1 MNTSRSR
8 KQVFNGGGALP
19 LSYFNGG
26 FDTQL
31 TNDSGM
37 DHNVATATVAR
48 PALAQTAGGNRENR
62 QGGFYPTVMGPFA
75 ANAARLAVPLAA
87 VAASQYLSAPPYFG
101 RKVAT
106 VHKVAKSTKKAGR
119 KTAKLS
125 KKATRKG
132 RKNARNARS
141 ARRN

>member
-1 MNTSRSR
+1 MNISRSR
-8 KQVFNGGGALP
+8 KQV
-19 LSYFNGG
+19 FNGG

-31 TNDSGM
+31 TNDRGI
-37 DHNVATATVAR
+37 DHNVASVTVAR

-101 RKVAT
+101 RKAPAAAT
-106 VHKVAKSTKKAGR
+106 KKVARKGR
-119 KTAKLS
+119 KPS
-125 KKATRKG
+125 KKVTRKPVRKATRKG
-132 RKNARNARS
+132 RNARS
-141 ARRN
+141 LRRNTRSLRRN